1 MERKFFMNDFEESL
15 KDHADQFKMIPSKK
29 VWHGIYNNLHPG
41 RRWPSVTISLLLI
54 FVLVGVGYLNT
65 HNASQPVSAISKNTI
80 ALNNLLVNPGAKV
93 EHHATGN
100 GLSKKKVVEK
110 NNPIQNDLSLNN
122 ISSGKEDLG
131 SKPQNTMPDQLL
143 GYHSVNT
150 HNRQN
155 SNNTNSIDNT
165 VEASNSSITNN
176 AGKANKVNNGD
187 PILTPANAITSTS
200 IYDFK
205 ANLIPKT
212 STTKDEDQKQIQT
225 DRIPKASV
233 EQLTKGEIVFTN
245 IPNLQSNAKIAS
257 QNEPAQKINK
267 STDEKVDNTGKI
279 FSAEKIEGNVDVE
292 KKTPDVSKKIS
303 KLHKKRNEKVNWVY
317 YAAPVMSSVSFS
329 GQAIKEAPS
338 NNFSIALA
346 ANQKENKTLHNPA
359 LGFEA
364 GAQLEYSITKKL
376 QVTTGVHFTYSGY
389 KIISNEVHPTFAT
402 LILRDPKNGV
412 DFPMSYISHYG
423 DGTGQTPVS
432 LRNYNWQASIPIGL
446 QYQLAGNDKIKF
458 SAGANVEPSYVLK
471 SEAYVL
477 SSDGRNYI
485 NDPTLLRK
493 WNMSSNFNA
502 FITFKSH
509 NFKWNIGPNVRYQW
523 FSTYQKSY
531 TIKEHLIDYGIRIG
545 ISK

>member
-29 VWHGIYNNLHPG
+29 VWHGIYNDLHPG

-54 FVLVGVGYLNT
+54 FILIGVGYLNT
-65 HNASQPVSAISKNTI
+65 HNAAQPVSAISKNTI
-80 ALNNLLVNPGAKV
+80 ASNNLLVNQRAKV
-93 EHHATGN
+93 EDKAKGN
-100 GLSKKKVVEK
+100 VLLKEKVIEK
-110 NNPIQNDLSLNN
+110 NNPTQNEVSSNN
-122 ISSGKEDLG
+122 ISSGKKDLG
-131 SKPQNTMPDQLL
+131 SKPQNIVPEQLL
-143 GYHSVNT
+143 ANNSNDI
-150 HNRQN
+150 HNKQN
-155 SNNTNSIDNT
+155 SNYTNSTDNIDAN
-165 VEASNSSITNN
+165 NNSITNN
-176 AGKANKVNNGD
+176 AGNANKLNNGYVTS
-187 PILTPANAITSTS
+187 TPNNAIASTS

-205 ANLIPKT
+205 ASLISKT
-212 STTKDEDQKQIQT
+212 STTTDEDQKQIET
-225 DRIPKASV
+225 EDISNTSV
-233 EQLTKGEIVFTN
+233 EQLTKRETVFINT
-245 IPNLQSNAKIAS
+245 PNFESRTKIAS
-257 QNEPAQKINK
+257 QIEPTQKVNK
-267 STDEKVDNTGKI
+267 SLDENVNNADKTQFDEKITGE
-279 FSAEKIEGNVDVE
+279 ADVA
-292 KKTPDVSKKIS
+292 KKTAKVNKKIS

-329 GQAIKEAPS
+329 GQAIKEAPN

-346 ANQKENKTLHNPA
+346 ANQTQNKVLHNPA

-364 GAQLEYSITKKL
+364 GAQMEYSITKKL
-376 QVTTGVHFTYSGY
+376 QFTTGIQLTYSGY

-423 DGTGQTPVS
+423 DGTGQTAVS

-446 QYQLAGNDKIKF
+446 QYQLGGNDKIKF
-458 SAGANVEPSYVLK
+458 TAGANMEPSYVFK

-477 SSDGRNYI
+477 SSNGRNYV
-485 NDPTLLRK
+485 NDPSLLRK

-523 FSTYQKSY
+523 FSTYQKTY

>member
-1 MERKFFMNDFEESL
+1 MNDFEESL

-29 VWHGIYNNLHPG
+29 VWHGIYNDLHPG

-54 FVLVGVGYLNT
+54 FILIGVGYLNT
-65 HNASQPVSAISKNTI
+65 HNAAQPVSAISKSTI
-80 ALNNLLVNPGAKV
+80 ASNNLLVNPQAKV
-93 EHHATGN
+93 EDHTTGT
-100 GLSKKKVVEK
+100 GLLKEKVVEK
-110 NNPIQNDLSLNN
+110 NNPTKNELSSNN
-122 ISSGKEDLG
+122 VSSVKEDLG
-131 SKPQNTMPDQLL
+131 SKPQNIVSEQLL
-143 GYHSVNT
+143 ADSSNNSNDIHDK
-150 HNRQN
+150 QN
-155 SNNTNSIDNT
+155 SNNTNITDNT
-165 VEASNSSITNN
+165 FGANNSSITNN
-176 AGKANKVNNGD
+176 AGKAAKVNNRD
-187 PILTPANAITSTS
+187 AISTPDNVITSTS

-205 ANLIPKT
+205 ANLLPKT
-212 STTKDEDQKQIQT
+212 LATTGADQKQIQSEHILNT
-225 DRIPKASV
+225 NV
-233 EQLTKGEIVFTN
+233 EKLTNGEILVTN
-245 IPNLQSNAKIAS
+245 IPNFQSNAKIAS
-257 QNEPAQKINK
+257 QIESAQKVNK
-267 STDEKVDNTGKI
+267 SIEENLDNTDKI
-279 FSAEKIEGNVDVE
+279 LSVERINSNVAVA
-292 KKTPDVSKKIS
+292 KKAPDVIKKIS
-303 KLHKKRNEKVNWVY
+303 KLHKKRNEKVSWVY

-329 GQAIKEAPS
+329 GQAIKEAPT

-346 ANQKENKTLHNPA
+346 ANQKENKVLHNPA

-364 GAQLEYSITKKL
+364 GAQMGYSITKKL
-376 QVTTGVHFTYSGY
+376 QFTTGIHLTYSGY

-402 LILRDPKNGV
+402 LILRDPKNGG

-423 DGTGQTPVS
+423 DGTGQTAVS

-446 QYQLAGNDKIKF
+446 QYQLGGNDKIKF

-477 SSDGRNYI
+477 SSDGRNYV
-485 NDPTLLRK
+485 NDPSLLRK

-523 FSTYQKSY
+523 FSTYQKTY